1 MLSWAGAAISIVFV
15 ATKLLSRQTRV
26 CRDKNVFVATKHVF
40 CCDKSMLGATK
51 MILVAA
57 PANDSL
63 LVITAMSDYYQRM
76 GSFLHVELVAVR
88 AT

>member
-1 MLSWAGAAISIVFV
+1 MSCHKRGFGRDK
-15 ATKLLSRQTRV
+15 TF
-26 CRDKNVFVATKHVF
+26 DKNVFVATKLVF

-51 MILVAA
+51 FWRQKMILVAG
-57 PANDSL
+57 PASDSL
-63 LVITAMSDYYQRM
+63 LVATAMSDYYQRM